1 MAARH
6 GGDGSLRHEVQPVNR
21 SLKLKVS
28 LNAFQE
34 LIDPLGLCRLHYVQL
49 LGAISGIITSAL
61 ISPTSNLGS
70 HPPQVCENSAVR
82 ARWHPRISDFGEP
95 FGSRPGTRRF
105 AWMRAVGVTHR
116 LVSP

>member
-61 ISPTSNLGS
+61 ISPTPNLAAARRRYVKTVLFGQGGTRES
-70 HPPQVCENSAVR
+70 PTLANRSVR
-82 ARWHPRISDFGEP
+82 AQEP
-95 FGSRPGTRRF
+95 AGSPGCAR
-105 AWMRAVGVTHR
+105 
-116 LVSP
+116 SE